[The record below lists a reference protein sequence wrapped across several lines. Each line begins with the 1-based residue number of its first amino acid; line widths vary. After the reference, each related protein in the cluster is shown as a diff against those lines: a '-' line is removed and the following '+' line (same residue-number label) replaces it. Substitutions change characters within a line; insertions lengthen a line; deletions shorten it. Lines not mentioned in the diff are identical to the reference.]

1 MINAVIVILQI
12 FSLPHNLGRVMK
24 THLMNINKE
33 NYIKYKV

>member
-12 FSLPHNLGRVMK
+12 FFLPHNLERVMK

-33 NYIKYKV
+33 NYIKYKG